1 MSSSSSLKSVLSA
14 ACLVVAACGAQ
25 AQELRVAYV
34 NSDKVMRDALPAQAG
49 WVKFEAEVSRREKEI
64 NELTSKLKAAATK
77 LDRESPTLPDAERDR
92 RQRELIDQDRELQR
106 KQRAYREDLAQRRND
121 EMIALRERVLIAVR
135 QIAEQERYDLVV
147 QEAFHASPRIDITE
161 RVIKMLNT
169 QGGK

>member
-14 ACLVVAACGAQ
+14 ACLVMAAWGAQ

-64 NELTSKLKAAATK
+64 NDLTTKLKAAATK

-147 QEAFHASPRIDITE
+147 QEAFHASPRIDITD